1 MNRSKNRHRLCLF
14 CDFDGTIARRDV
26 GYHLFRHFSGGKTE
40 ELVHKWQTGQISTRE
55 CLVAEAAMCRAT
67 PDEIYAFLDQIELN
81 RGFAEFA
88 TLCENNRVDLTIL
101 SEGLDFYIAHILK
114 RHGLSHLRISANHGY
129 LEDNSIKVSFPREN
143 KTCQR
148 CGSCKGE
155 RIGEYREMQAE
166 DVFVV
171 FVGDGLSDICAVIE
185 ADLVFAKKAL
195 EQHCRMSNIDF
206 VPYDYFDDVTR
217 YLVDQGLLTK

>member
-1 MNRSKNRHRLCLF
+1 MPKLCLF

-40 ELVHKWQTGQISTRE
+40 ELVKQWQTGQIDTCE
-55 CLVAEAAMCRAT
+55 CLVAEAAMCQAS

-88 TLCENNRVDLTIL
+88 ALCEENQVDLTIL
-101 SEGLDFYIAHILK
+101 SEGLDIYIAHILA
-114 RHGLSHLRISANHGY
+114 RHGLGHLTVSANHGF
-129 LEDNSIKVSFPREN
+129 LEDNTVKVRFPRVN
-143 KTCQR
+143 KTCLR

-155 RIGEYREMQAE
+155 RIREYREAQPESVMA
-166 DVFVV
+166 V
-171 FVGDGLSDICAVIE
+171 FVGDGLSDICAVNE

-195 EQHCRMSNIDF
+195 EQHCRMNNIGY

-217 YLVDQGLLTK
+217 YLVEQGLLTK